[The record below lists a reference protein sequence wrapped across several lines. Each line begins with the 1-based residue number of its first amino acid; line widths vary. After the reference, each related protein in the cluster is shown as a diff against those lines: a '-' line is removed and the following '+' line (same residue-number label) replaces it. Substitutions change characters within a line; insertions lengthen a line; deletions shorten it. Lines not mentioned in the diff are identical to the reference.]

1 MRNFGSFKEIDVCG
15 VCDGRINVAS
25 INVRKGVILLQKENR
40 PMPGYQG
47 RELAEGDYDFMSS
60 VCLSMHILGQSKWR
74 HRKGEQHK
82 PKREN
87 PKTMSDS
94 KIQRASRALL
104 RELKAFCFEDVDF
117 ESYCL
122 I

>member
-1 MRNFGSFKEIDVCG
+1 MRNFESFKEIDVCG

-25 INVRKGVILLQKENR
+25 INVRKGVILLQKENQA
-40 PMPGYQG
+40 MPGYKG
-47 RELAEGDYDFMSS
+47 SELAEDDYDFMSA
-60 VCLSMHILGQSKWR
+60 VCRSMHILGQSRWR

-87 PKTMSDS
+87 LKTMPKN
-94 KIQRASRALL
+94 KIQRANRSLL